1 MSFHIFCAVFSKS
14 KHENKEQKRTNE
26 AKESLLVIHFSKLEI
41 QFHTNLTL
49 DAVPRKVLL
58 QLVGK
63 RKDSKVVSNIGD
75 DENPVETVEEL
86 EIGISIEY
94 KSSVRVDN

>member
-1 MSFHIFCAVFSKS
+1 MAFYVPCHCFIEPDEEYGEHKGDDESVD
-14 KHENKEQKRTNE
+14 
-26 AKESLLVIHFSKLEI
+26 SLLNICIIELKINL
-41 QFHTNLTL
+41 HTNLTL

-63 RKDSKVVSNIGD
+63 RKDSKVVSNIGE
-75 DENPVETVEEL
+75 DEYPVERVEEL

>member
-1 MSFHIFCAVFSKS
+1 MAFHIFCAVFAKS
-14 KHENKEQKRTNE
+14 KHENKEQKGTNE
-26 AKESLLVIHFSKLEI
+26 TKESLLVIHFSKLEI
-41 QFHTNLTL
+41 QCHTNLTL

-63 RKDSKVVSNIGD
+63 RKDSKVVSNISD
-75 DENPVETVEEL
+75 DEYPVETVEEL
-86 EIGISIEY
+86 EIRISIEN